1 MIKILITDGANKNTL
16 SILRHLDHREIQIDV
31 TSNLPKLLTL
41 CSYSR
46 FCKNTIYINSN
57 PADSE
62 KYAEEIIKILK
73 TGNYDV
79 FIPVG
84 LSSNIMASKFKNE
97 IQSFVNISIAD
108 WKYLKIAANKDL
120 TLKLASNI
128 GLPIPKTFLIN
139 DSRNLYNIIDFPVV
153 IKSSDGKNFIKY
165 CNNNQELLENYKEI
179 SSKSRT
185 QIICQEYIEGFGCGF
200 FGVYHN
206 GDLRSFFLHK
216 RLKEFPISGGS
227 SAVAESFFDR
237 KLYQYGKKICDE
249 LKWNGPIMV
258 EFKYDLIGKDY
269 KLIEINPKLWGSL
282 DLTIEAGINI
292 PDILIQSAL
301 NTDIDPILKYKYI
314 KYRWIF
320 PDEFKVLIS
329 NLSFKNIKDFIK
341 KEPDTVTNFYLSD
354 PLPTM
359 FQIARSLIEGLSIIL
374 DRNKRYPHG
383 IPYYDEK

>member
-16 SILRHLDHREIQIDV
+16 AILRHLDHHEIQIDV

-46 FCKNTIYINSN
+46 FCKKTIYINSN
-57 PADSE
+57 PVDSE
-62 KYAEEIIKILK
+62 RYAEEIMKILK
-73 TGNYDV
+73 NGNYDV

-84 LSSNIMASKFKNE
+84 LYSNIMASKFKNE

-120 TLKLASNI
+120 TLKLASTI
-128 GLPIPKTFLIN
+128 GLPIPKTLVIN
-139 DSRNLYNIIDFPVV
+139 NSRDLCNIIDFPVV

-200 FGVYHN
+200 FGIYHN
-206 GDLRSFFLHK
+206 GELRSYFLHK

-227 SAVAESFFDR
+227 SAVAESFFDE
-237 KLYQYGKKICDE
+237 KLYQYGKRICDE
-249 LKWNGPIMV
+249 LNWDGPIMV
-258 EFKYDLIGKDY
+258 EFKYDLFGKDY

-282 DLTIEAGINI
+282 DLTIEAGINV
-292 PDILIQSAL
+292 PDILIKSAL
-301 NTDIDPILKYKYI
+301 NRKTDCSSSYKYL

-320 PDEFKVLIS
+320 PDEIKVILS
-329 NLSFKNIKDFIK
+329 NPSMKDIKEFFIR
-341 KEPDTVTNFYLSD
+341 DSNTVLNVYFCD
-354 PLPTM
+354 PFPTL
-359 FQIARSLIEGLSIIL
+359 FQMIHSLIEGIGVIVSKNN
-374 DRNKRYPHG
+374 RNPHR
-383 IPYYDEK
+383 KWNNN